1 MISAAEGALY
11 VMKRIH
17 LAREITTVA
26 LFFGLLAGP
35 AMAAPDLDGVWILYR
50 AEKFGRPVLTV
61 EGQQKKDSY
70 DFRVSD
76 PALKCIPASWTRV
89 YSNPNTP
96 LEISQHDDRI
106 DVRYELF
113 DIVRTIPLVNS
124 LENIE
129 RGPAS
134 TNFTTL
140 GSSVGWYDGD
150 TLVVHTNHYG
160 AESRVLTTIRGWA
173 GLHQSS
179 LMATTERYTRDG
191 DTLLIDITHFDPV
204 MYREPLTVNYTLDLE
219 TEFEV
224 QPYGCDPADAAI
236 NSIQDEQ

>member
-1 MISAAEGALY
+1 MATKFQGIVRKSIIGAAL
-11 VMKRIH
+11 
-17 LAREITTVA
+17 
-26 LFFGLLAGP
+26 GLLASP
-35 AMAAPDLDGVWILYR
+35 LLAAPELDGVWILYR
-50 AEKFGRPVLTV
+50 AEKFGRPNLTK
-61 EGQQKKDSY
+61 EGELKKGTY

-96 LEISQHDDRI
+96 LEFMQHDDRI

-113 DIVRTIPLVNS
+113 DIVRSIPLLDS

-129 RGPAS
+129 HGKPS
-134 TNFTTL
+134 TNFDTL

-150 TLVVHTNHYG
+150 TLVVHTKNYG
-160 AESRVLTTIRGWA
+160 ADSRVLTTIRGWA

-179 LMATTERYTRDG
+179 LMTTTERYTRDG
-191 DTLLIDITHFDPV
+191 DTLLINITHFDPV
-204 MYREPLTVNYTLDLE
+204 MYKDPLTVEYILDLE

-224 QPYGCDPADAAI
+224 QPYGCDPEDAAV
-236 NSIQDEQ
+236 NSIEDAQ

>member
-1 MISAAEGALY
+1 MTAS
-11 VMKRIH
+11 IH
-17 LAREITTVA
+17 RVREITIIA
-26 LFFGLLAGP
+26 LSLGLLASP

-50 AEKFGRPVLTV
+50 AEKFARPVLTV
-61 EGQQKKDSY
+61 EGQQKKDTY

-113 DIVRTIPLVNS
+113 DIVRTIPLVES

-134 TNFTTL
+134 TNFETL
-140 GSSVGWYDGD
+140 GSSTGWYDGD
-150 TLVVHTNHYG
+150 SLVVHTNHYG

-204 MYREPLTVNYTLDLE
+204 MYQEPLTVNYTLDLE

-224 QPYGCDPADAAI
+224 QLYGCDPADAAV
-236 NSIQDEQ
+236 NSVEDEQ

>member
-1 MISAAEGALY
+1 MTVKFRGFARVAIIGATL
-11 VMKRIH
+11 
-17 LAREITTVA
+17 
-26 LFFGLLAGP
+26 GLLTSP
-35 AMAAPDLDGVWILYR
+35 ALAAPDLDGVWILYR
-50 AEKFGRPVLTV
+50 AEKFGRPSLTE
-61 EGQQKKDSY
+61 EGELKKGTY

-76 PALKCIPASWTRV
+76 PALQCIPASWTRV

-96 LEISQHDDRI
+96 LEFTQHEDRI

-113 DIVRTIPLVNS
+113 DIVRTIPLVDS

-129 RGPAS
+129 HGAAS
-134 TNFTTL
+134 TNFDTL

-150 TLVVHTNHYG
+150 TLVVHTNNYG
-160 AESRVLTTIRGWA
+160 SESRVLTTIRGWA

-191 DTLLIDITHFDPV
+191 DTLIINITHFDPV
-204 MYREPLTVNYTLDLE
+204 MYQEPLTVEYTLDLE

-224 QPYGCDPADAAI
+224 QAYGCDPADAAV
-236 NSIQDEQ
+236 NSIEDDQ